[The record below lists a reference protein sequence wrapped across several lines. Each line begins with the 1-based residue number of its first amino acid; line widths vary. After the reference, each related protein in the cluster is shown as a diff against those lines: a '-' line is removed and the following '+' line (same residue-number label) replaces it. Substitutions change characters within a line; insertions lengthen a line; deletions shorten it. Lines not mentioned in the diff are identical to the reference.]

1 MNIENVCR
9 HFKLMQE
16 NCDLE
21 IQFYLKHCYV
31 HKREKAL
38 ILLNF
43 NNNKSIDIKT
53 EGEKLKEYLNYLLI
67 ENSGWFF
74 VSSGQ
79 KYFKRSSRFRFE
91 NVVEFIIRR
100 DYSLTV

>member
-9 HFKLMQE
+9 HFKFMQE

-38 ILLNF
+38 IFLNF
-43 NNNKSIDIKT
+43 NNNKNIDIKT
-53 EGEKLKEYLNYLLI
+53 EGKKLKEYLNSLLI
-67 ENSGWFF
+67 ENLGWFL
-74 VSSGQ
+74 
-79 KYFKRSSRFRFE
+79 YLLDE
-91 NVVEFIIRR
+91 NILKDHLVL
-100 DYSLTV
+100 DLKT